1 MFIDGQRDCVR
12 SIQFALS
19 GCKGLLEL
27 LSSRITHLIETAHVG
42 NKTMLIEQR
51 ERTEQETSRT
61 RQAELLKAR
70 LRRRDEVQTE
80 AETPEAKTAGESLS
94 ETARVHKI
102 QQHMRAFHSPGSS
115 LLLLPQLPLPP
126 PYFLTF
132 PCAAP
137 ACHALASIPAIGPF
151 PRLSERRI
159 SGCYQ
164 PDHLW
169 APLQFP
175 AMIYPMPYRHPNCP
189 VYLCFSAPAR
199 LGGKILRCRLCC
211 KCDPSCQSPLKP
223 RLLAGHPRE
232 LGAT

>member
-1 MFIDGQRDCVR
+1 MFIGQRDCVR
-12 SIQFALS
+12 SIQLALS
-19 GCKGLLEL
+19 GRKGLLEL
-27 LSSRITHLIETAHVG
+27 LSSRITYPIETAHVG

-61 RQAELLKAR
+61 RQAEILKAR
-70 LRRRDEVQTE
+70 LRRRSEVQTE
-80 AETPEAKTAGESLS
+80 AETAGEIWS
-94 ETARVHKI
+94 ETARVQKI
-102 QQHMRAFHSPGSS
+102 QQHMRAFYFPGSS

-132 PCAAP
+132 HCAAP

-151 PRLSERRI
+151 PRLSDRRP

-175 AMIYPMPYRHPNCP
+175 AMIHPVPYRHPNCP

-199 LGGKILRCRLCC
+199 LGGKRLRCRLCC
-211 KCDPSCQSPLKP
+211 KCDPSCQSPLKL
-223 RLLAGHPRE
+223 RMLAGHPRE
-232 LGAT
+232 LGATECP